1 MPESSDEPKRRET
14 FRKPGG
20 QECADWDAHLNQAI
34 LATDIREGWEG
45 FVELFD
51 RFYDE
56 EVMVVTGYDGAG
68 VSGQGANRERLL
80 QVLVPLH
87 VMTELDVVQ
96 IERFE
101 LKESVVA
108 ESGETRSTW
117 LLETASS
124 ETGSRSWRWTA
135 RRDWREGR
143 VISETLT
150 TVENRVRGAED
161 PVTLRL
167 STR

>member
-1 MPESSDEPKRRET
+1 
-14 FRKPGG
+14 
-20 QECADWDAHLNQAI
+20 
-34 LATDIREGWEG
+34 
-45 FVELFD
+45 LFD
-51 RFYDE
+51 RFYANVGGQNRLVEVGLPIRDE
-56 EVMVVTGYDGAG
+56 EVMVVTGCDGAG

-135 RRDWREGR
+135 RREWREGR

-167 STR
+167 RTR